1 MITILSLP
9 DAERFLSVVGQTSG
23 DVSLRLPDGGQIS
36 LKRDQTARR
45 MLQLLKGERT
55 HLQITLSDQAD
66 MPLFLRYLAEAGR
79 CA

>member
-9 DAERFLSVVGQTSG
+9 DTERFLSVVGQTSG

-36 LKRDQTARR
+36 LKQDQTARQ
-45 MLQLLKGERT
+45 MLQLLAGDHT
-55 HLQITLSDQAD
+55 HLQIALSDQAD
-66 MPLFLRYLAEAGR
+66 MPLFLRYLEEAAR